1 MNRNNSRPNIIVI
14 ILDALRAKSV
24 SCYGYNKRTTPYLDD
39 FALENFLFRHAF
51 TTSTWTIPTHASMLS
66 GLYLSQ
72 HRIENVKGDRRF
84 NESIVTLPQALHE
97 RGYTTAAFSQ
107 NMLFSPEYHF
117 EDFDTFKTLDE
128 RLDVERLTG
137 RKRKTGDLGNV
148 FGKASKYMAKAKA
161 PRRIFN
167 SIYDWIKADH
177 DPFFLMVNITN
188 THYPWA
194 PPLGLLLSEVGM
206 KNLKHLTNDNLVN
219 LKPFQYNSGNWET
232 TETQRRMWRLLYDA
246 SIMHVDREVG
256 RFLRKLQGWQGWNN
270 TYIVVTADHGEMLG
284 EYRNIVGHTLC
295 LHDNILHVPM
305 IIKVPHNSIG
315 TEVEGVVQTVDLYP
329 TVLDWAG
336 VTTEHIPPAQ
346 LKRASLTRAMAEP
359 NIMDGL
365 AFAEEDYTDS
375 YNVMDGLLRV
385 NPNMDENKYPKRQV
399 AIRSATHKYIWYD
412 DRPGEFYNLVKDPDE
427 GNNLFGHETGKD
439 NEIFKDLQRS
449 LETWYENLE
458 IFPPRQAGGSAVIDG
473 EAYERL
479 RELGYVD

>member
-1 MNRNNSRPNIIVI
+1 
-14 ILDALRAKSV
+14 
-24 SCYGYNKRTTPYLDD
+24 
-39 FALENFLFRHAF
+39 
-51 TTSTWTIPTHASMLS
+51 
-66 GLYLSQ
+66 
-72 HRIENVKGDRRF
+72 
-84 NESIVTLPQALHE
+84 
-97 RGYTTAAFSQ
+97 
-107 NMLFSPEYHF
+107 
-117 EDFDTFKTLDE
+117 
-128 RLDVERLTG
+128 
-137 RKRKTGDLGNV
+137 
-148 FGKASKYMAKAKA
+148 
-161 PRRIFN
+161 
-167 SIYDWIKADH
+167 
-177 DPFFLMVNITN
+177 
-188 THYPWA
+188 
-194 PPLGLLLSEVGM
+194 
-206 KNLKHLTNDNLVN
+206 
-219 LKPFQYNSGNWET
+219 
-232 TETQRRMWRLLYDA
+232 
-246 SIMHVDREVG
+246 
-256 RFLRKLQGWQGWNN
+256 
-270 TYIVVTADHGEMLG
+270 
-284 EYRNIVGHTLC
+284 
-295 LHDNILHVPM
+295 LHVPM

-385 NPNMDENKYPKRQV
+385 NPNMDEKKYPKRQV